1 MEPRAKRQPRTRFVS
16 LAIPGDLGEELDEL
30 KYACQE
36 SGIRITERQSIGRNG
51 IVLAALAVLDKQGS
65 PPEAKKESP
74 VKRSRGLS
82 NAFPIGIIP

>member
-1 MEPRAKRQPRTRFVS
+1 MMEPRAKRQPRTRFVS

-51 IVLAALAVLDKQGS
+51 IVLAALARLS
-65 PPEAKKESP
+65 AMPEDQQFAFVTEGVEQLKK
-74 VKRSRGLS
+74 L
-82 NAFPIGIIP
+82 GINPSEN